1 MELARESITWPDVEG
16 KITSSKVISETSRD
30 SKKRNSTTYSAHI
43 EYSYIITD
51 KLHTGNRISFGD
63 YGSSDRG
70 HASSIVRTYPVGKKV
85 KVYYR
90 PKDHGTAVLET
101 GIKGAHG

>member
-43 EYSYIITD
+43 EYYYIIAD
-51 KLHTGNRISFGD
+51 KLHTGDNVSFGD
-63 YGSSDRG
+63 YGSGDWDQGWYMGNADNWSCINSCRD
-70 HASSIVRTYPVGKKV
+70 HNDVRYTKCY
-85 KVYYR
+85 
-90 PKDHGTAVLET
+90 E
-101 GIKGAHG
+101 